1 MQSLSEN
8 AGKNMKDRVIAELE
22 ESIAVK
28 ERLKDYAE
36 ILLSIADDAFETL
49 KDGGKIVFFG
59 NGGSAADAQHL
70 TAEFVGKL
78 QTDRKGMPAIA
89 FTTNTSILTAV
100 SNDWS
105 FEEIFARQ
113 VEALVNK
120 GDLVIGIS
128 TGGNSR
134 NVIRGIEEAH
144 KKGAKTVGLVG
155 KGGGMLAKLAQKSI
169 VVPSNN
175 TQRIQE
181 AHITIGHILCGII
194 EDQLVGSRST
204 SFTRASK

>member
-1 MQSLSEN
+1 MQFLSEN
-8 AGKNMKDRVIAELE
+8 VSRKMKGRVIAELE

-36 ILLSIADDAFETL
+36 TLLNIANDAFETL
-49 KDGGKIVFFG
+49 KNGGKIIFFG

-70 TAEFVGKL
+70 AAEFVGKL

-113 VEALVNK
+113 VEALVNE

-144 KKGAKTVGLVG
+144 KKGAKTVGLIG
-155 KGGGMLAKLAQKSI
+155 KGGGMLAKLAKKSI
-169 VVPSNN
+169 VVSSNN

-194 EDQLVGSRST
+194 EDRFVGSRST